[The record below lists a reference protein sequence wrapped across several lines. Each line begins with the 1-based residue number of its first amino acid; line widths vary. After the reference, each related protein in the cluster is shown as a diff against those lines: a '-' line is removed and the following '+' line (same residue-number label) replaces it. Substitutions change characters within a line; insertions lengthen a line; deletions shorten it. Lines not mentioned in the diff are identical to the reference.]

1 MRGLNEERKVSV
13 SKREK
18 RGGRKILGSVRDRRE
33 EKGRK
38 GGS

>member
-18 RGGRKILGSVRDRRE
+18 RGGE
-33 EKGRK
+33 EDFRVSKR
-38 GGS
+38 